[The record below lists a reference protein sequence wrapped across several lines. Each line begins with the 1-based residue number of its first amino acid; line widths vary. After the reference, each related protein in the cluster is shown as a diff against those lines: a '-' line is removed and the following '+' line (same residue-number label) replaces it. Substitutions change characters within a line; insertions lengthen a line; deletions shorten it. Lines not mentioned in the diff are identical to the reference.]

1 MNAAKIFIIDDER
14 TIRLTFRLALE
25 TDGYLVQEAATADEA
40 MMGFLAEEYALAIL
54 DLRIGED
61 SGLDVLGEMRRR
73 GLQTPTLM
81 ITAYGSIRQ
90 AVRAMQLGAIDFL
103 EKPIEPVALRRIVA
117 EILDR
122 HQPRSVP
129 PNEPTAIGNLV
140 REAKR
145 LINLQDFASAA
156 ACVAAALKID
166 DAAPEVY
173 NLQGVLAEIHGDYDA
188 ARRAYGRAIQLHSH
202 YEPAQQNVRRL
213 FELFN
218 FGSSQETLHP
228 GQNPE
233 PHLDL
238 RSRAAGL

>member
-1 MNAAKIFIIDDER
+1 MNAAKIFLIDDER

-40 MMGFLAEEYALAIL
+40 MTGFLAEEYALAIL

-61 SGLDVLGEMRRR
+61 NGLDVLAEMRRR
-73 GLQTPTLM
+73 GIKTPTLM

-122 HQPRSVP
+122 HQPRHVP
-129 PNEPTAIGNLV
+129 PEEPTAVGNLI

-145 LINLQDFASAA
+145 LINLQDFQ
-156 ACVAAALKID
+156 AAALCLAAAAKIEQGS
-166 DAAPEVY
+166 PEVH
-173 NLQGVLAEIHGDYDA
+173 NLQGVLAEISGDYDA
-188 ARRAYGRAIQLHSH
+188 ARLAYGRAIRIDAR
-202 YEPAQQNVRRL
+202 YEPAQQNMRRL

-218 FGSSQETLHP
+218 FGSSQETM
-228 GQNPE
+228 
-233 PHLDL
+233 HLGE
-238 RSRAAGL
+238 RS